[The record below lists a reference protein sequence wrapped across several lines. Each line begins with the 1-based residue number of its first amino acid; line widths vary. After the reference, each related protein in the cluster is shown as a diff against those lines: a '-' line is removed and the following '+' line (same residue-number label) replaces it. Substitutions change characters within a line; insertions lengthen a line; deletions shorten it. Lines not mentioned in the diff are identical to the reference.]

1 MGDST
6 FRYPPG
12 APGVR
17 DGGTRPGNRGGGSA
31 VAGDLAQAGGV
42 PRPGVPRPG
51 EPLPGEPLPGEP
63 LPGEPRPGEPRPGE
77 PRPGEP
83 LPGEPLP
90 GEPRPGGRRS
100 GLAGVARRLAGAAA
114 AARVMPAVPGAPAVT
129 YWRRRFVVLAVAL
142 ATLAAAAW
150 SVSEAFTVQPDPA
163 GPATTSHGPSGGAV
177 APQGGG
183 SHSGAAGPQHGS
195 ASGSPG
201 RGRNASRR
209 PSASPSPG
217 AFGGFKPKFCSWHSI
232 VLSASADQVEFAS
245 GQRPSFS
252 LSVVS
257 TQPTDCSFNVG
268 PGHLA
273 LVVKEGPAR
282 IWSSADCVT
291 GTGSLIT
298 ALRRGVP
305 TVVAIGWNKET
316 STPGCGGPARS
327 APAGTY
333 TAYAVDG
340 SLASAPVTFRL
351 R

>member
-1 MGDST
+1 M
-6 FRYPPG
+6 
-12 APGVR
+12 
-17 DGGTRPGNRGGGSA
+17 
-31 VAGDLAQAGGV
+31 
-42 PRPGVPRPG
+42 
-51 EPLPGEPLPGEP
+51 
-63 LPGEPRPGEPRPGE
+63 
-77 PRPGEP
+77 
-83 LPGEPLP
+83 
-90 GEPRPGGRRS
+90 
-100 GLAGVARRLAGAAA
+100 
-114 AARVMPAVPGAPAVT
+114 
-129 YWRRRFVVLAVAL
+129 LAVAL

-150 SVSEAFTVQPDPA
+150 SLSEAFKVQPDLSGNA
-163 GPATTSHGPSGGAV
+163 ATGSGPSGGAA

-183 SHSGAAGPQHGS
+183 SPGGTSTQSSHRPKGAHK
-195 ASGSPG
+195 PG
-201 RGRNASRR
+201 
-209 PSASPSPG
+209 ASPSPR

-232 VLSASADQVEFAS
+232 VISASANQVEFGS
-245 GQRPSFS
+245 GQRPAFS

-273 LVVKEGPAR
+273 LVIKEGTTR

-316 STPGCGGPARS
+316 SAPGCGGPARS
-327 APAGTY
+327 VPAGTY